1 MLIALLAVGALLGSL
16 LTATLIRARLP
27 GRMMVI
33 WILIWHVLIIISG
46 LFSSAYVGAVMI
58 TLIGLAQSFAM
69 IPMSVL
75 LLNTTDE
82 PFRGRVS
89 GIRILAVYG
98 MPMGLIFGG
107 ALIEWIGVPATTFI
121 FGGIGL
127 LGSAAVVARWRNI
140 LHN

>member
-1 MLIALLAVGALLGSL
+1 MACPVYHFRSVQLSD
-16 LTATLIRARLP
+16 
-27 GRMMVI
+27 
-33 WILIWHVLIIISG
+33 
-46 LFSSAYVGAVMI
+46 FGAVMI

-98 MPMGLIFGG
+98 MPMGLILGG
-107 ALIEWIGVPATTFI
+107 ALIEWIGVPATTF
-121 FGGIGL
+121 FRRHRPSGQRCC
-127 LGSAAVVARWRNI
+127 GSPVGETF
-140 LHN
+140 